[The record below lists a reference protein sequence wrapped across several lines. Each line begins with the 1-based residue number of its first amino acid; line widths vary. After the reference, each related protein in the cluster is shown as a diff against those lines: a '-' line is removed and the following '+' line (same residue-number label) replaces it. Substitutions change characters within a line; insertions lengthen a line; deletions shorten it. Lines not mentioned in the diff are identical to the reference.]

1 MVDFSTVKRGNDRLG
16 RLFGKEGC
24 LGWAAMIRFSLFLAG
39 CLTLPSFAEK
49 IHSIWPG
56 KAPGEL
62 TENPGTALPAN
73 PRDPSITRVE
83 KVTKPTLTAYPAPSD
98 KATGAAVVVLPGGGF
113 GYVVPDLEGSE
124 ATKFLH
130 EIGVSVFV
138 LNYRTKTEATK
149 NEPWKRPLQDSQRA
163 VRYVRANAGKWGVDK
178 GKVGIL
184 AFSAGGQVGAIHLG
198 APDSE
203 WKTTDKV
210 DQESSQLDFA
220 MLIYPWKVLD
230 GKTGKLM
237 EPIKLG
243 KEAPPTFIVHTSD
256 DASTSLGAVEI
267 YAQLKK
273 SGVSSEL
280 HVYQNG
286 GHGYGVREKK
296 GSAIGKWSAAAADW
310 LVLRGIGKKGS

>member
-1 MVDFSTVKRGNDRLG
+1 
-16 RLFGKEGC
+16 
-24 LGWAAMIRFSLFLAG
+24 MIRFSLFLAG
-39 CLTLPSFAEK
+39 CLALPSFASE
-49 IHSIWPG
+49 IHRIWPG
-56 KAPGEL
+56 MAPGET
-62 TENPGTALPAN
+62 TENAGRALPPN

-83 KVTKPTLTAYPAPSD
+83 KVTLPTLHSYPAPKD

-138 LNYRTKTEATK
+138 LRYRTKTEATK
-149 NEPWKRPLQDSQRA
+149 NEPWKKPLADSQRA
-163 VRYVRANAGKWGVDK
+163 MRLIRANAEKWGVDK
-178 GKVGIL
+178 EKVGIL
-184 AFSAGGQVGAIHLG
+184 AFSVGGQVGAIHLG
-198 APDSE
+198 AAAPE
-203 WKTTDKV
+203 WKALDPI
-210 DQESSQLDFA
+210 DQESAKPDFA
-220 MLIYPWKVLD
+220 MLVYPWKVLD

-243 KEAPPTFIVHTSD
+243 KESPPTFIVHTSD

-267 YAQLKK
+267 YSQLKK
-273 SGVSSEL
+273 AGVSSEL

-296 GSAIGKWSAAAADW
+296 GSAIGKWPEAAADW
-310 LVLRGIGKKGS
+310 LVLRGIGKRGE

>member
-1 MVDFSTVKRGNDRLG
+1 
-16 RLFGKEGC
+16 
-24 LGWAAMIRFSLFLAG
+24 
-39 CLTLPSFAEK
+39 
-49 IHSIWPG
+49 
-56 KAPGEL
+56 
-62 TENPGTALPAN
+62 
-73 PRDPSITRVE
+73 
-83 KVTKPTLTAYPAPSD
+83 
-98 KATGAAVVVLPGGGF
+98 
-113 GYVVPDLEGSE
+113 VVPDLEGSE

-203 WKTTDKV
+203 WKTTGKV

-256 DASTSLGAVEI
+256 DASTSLGAVEM